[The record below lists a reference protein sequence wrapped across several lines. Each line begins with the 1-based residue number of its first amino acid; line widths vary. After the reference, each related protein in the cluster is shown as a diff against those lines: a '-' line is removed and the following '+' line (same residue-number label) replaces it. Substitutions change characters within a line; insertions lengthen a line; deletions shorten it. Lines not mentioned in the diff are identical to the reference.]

1 MNINNERINQILTQT
16 NYTETEAI
24 VKLQAHNGDAIEVI
38 REYMG
43 LKPRA
48 TTEKKQIKSQELNQE
63 IFRQI
68 RKTMDKSMREYREKN
83 PIDMQ
88 QVSENLKESDRREEI
103 KREERRKKESI

>member
-1 MNINNERINQILTQT
+1 MNINNERINSERINNERINNERINQILTQT

-63 IFRQI
+63 IFFI
-68 RKTMDKSMREYREKN
+68 INLYSIFKIKKFFVKYEK
-83 PIDMQ
+83 
-88 QVSENLKESDRREEI
+88 RWI
-103 KREERRKKESI
+103 KV